1 MSEAGS
7 KRIGSIDVLRGVAV
21 LGILLMNIQTFSM
34 VESAYMNPTSYGDLT
49 GINAVIYV
57 FGRLFAD
64 QKFMTLFSM
73 LFGAGIVLM
82 AEKAVANGRRPAPAH
97 YRRMIVLLAVGLAH
111 AYLLWYGDVLTAY
124 AICGMLVYLV
134 RKWRPVILF
143 WIGVLLL
150 LVPLGFFGALQFFFD
165 HWPADAVAEMES
177 MWSPRRTG
185 CNGSWIFIA
194 KVICGNSNIVCRRV

>member
-34 VESAYMNPTSYGDLT
+34 VESAYMNPASYGDLT

-64 QKFMTLFSM
+64 QKFMTIFSM

-82 AEKAVANGRRPAPAH
+82 AEKAVSNGRRPASAH
-97 YRRMIVLLAVGLAH
+97 YRRMIVLLAVGVAH
-111 AYLLWYGDVLTAY
+111 AYLLWYGDVLTTY

-134 RKWRPVILF
+134 RKWRPAILF
-143 WIGVLLL
+143 WLGVLLL
-150 LVPLGFFGALQFFFD
+150 LVPLGFFGALQ
-165 HWPADAVAEMES
+165 V
-177 MWSPRRTG
+177 
-185 CNGSWIFIA
+185 
-194 KVICGNSNIVCRRV
+194 